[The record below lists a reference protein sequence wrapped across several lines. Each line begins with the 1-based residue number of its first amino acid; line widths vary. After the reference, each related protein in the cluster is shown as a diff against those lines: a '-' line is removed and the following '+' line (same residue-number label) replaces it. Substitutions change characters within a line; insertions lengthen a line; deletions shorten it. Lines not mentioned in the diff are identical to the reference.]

1 MNPALNKL
9 LKLARKASSPAARTP
24 GRAGK
29 DGFLE
34 NATKL
39 AQESLYGEIF
49 GFYCNTPGLL
59 LETDNKINHVIKV
72 IGCLHC
78 GALSINL

>member
-1 MNPALNKL
+1 MDWALNRL
-9 LKLARKASSPAARTP
+9 LKPSKKASSPVARTP

-29 DGFLE
+29 DGFLV
-34 NATKL
+34 NATYL

-59 LETDNKINHVIKV
+59 LESDNKNNHVIKA
-72 IGCLHC
+72 IG
-78 GALSINL
+78 S